1 MRSILPGGADRA
13 GDGHPADWMAG
24 MRLLRRAMPED
35 EFWSLV
41 DTMQGGCDDDS
52 VERLTA
58 ALTAAGRKQAFAF
71 QERLALVLHDLDR
84 EVLARQPVRFVDDPD
99 DAEPIPLSDDTF
111 LYLRAGI
118 VARGRSI
125 VAAVL
130 ADPTLLASGRW
141 EECEELLY
149 VAEEVADD
157 DIDTKVSYE
166 SGSNEVHWSPRQ
178 EPVRED
184 WDQGTRPVWVHCRD
198 LGERIDGQRSFADG
212 RVEALV
218 TYLSPLWLSG
228 RVLEGLTTSL
238 SKPVAI
244 SGGLPPELCRQV
256 EVQVDFGGE
265 WQLAPVNLGVGV
277 DDYGN
282 DGVLTVRTGVNAAQ
296 IREWPA
302 SRRQETLL
310 AIGAASVLH
319 VLPPDHAA
327 RPALTAL
334 WEAGRGHLP
343 V

>member
-1 MRSILPGGADRA
+1 
-13 GDGHPADWMAG
+13 
-24 MRLLRRAMPED
+24 
-35 EFWSLV
+35 
-41 DTMQGGCDDDS
+41 
-52 VERLTA
+52 
-58 ALTAAGRKQAFAF
+58 
-71 QERLALVLHDLDR
+71 
-84 EVLARQPVRFVDDPD
+84 
-99 DAEPIPLSDDTF
+99 
-111 LYLRAGI
+111 
-118 VARGRSI
+118 
-125 VAAVL
+125 
-130 ADPTLLASGRW
+130 
-141 EECEELLY
+141 
-149 VAEEVADD
+149 
-157 DIDTKVSYE
+157 
-166 SGSNEVHWSPRQ
+166 
-178 EPVRED
+178 
-184 WDQGTRPVWVHCRD
+184 
-198 LGERIDGQRSFADG
+198 
-212 RVEALV
+212 LV

-256 EVQVDFGGE
+256 EVQVDFGDE